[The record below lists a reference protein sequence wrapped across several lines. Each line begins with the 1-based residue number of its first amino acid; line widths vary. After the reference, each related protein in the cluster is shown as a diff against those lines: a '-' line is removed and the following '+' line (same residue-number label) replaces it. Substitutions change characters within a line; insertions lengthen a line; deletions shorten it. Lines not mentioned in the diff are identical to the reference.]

1 MALRSICRALI
12 LNRANGAG
20 ARLSYRGLSS
30 GAVTSDYVE
39 DASDGGEAAD
49 EVADDLKSRILRLR
63 LPKRSAT
70 NVIQKWV
77 SEGNGVT
84 DSQLR
89 DISKELRR
97 CQRYKHALEI
107 SEWMVGHEEFQLS
120 DSDYAVRIE
129 LMTKVFGI
137 DASERYFEALP
148 DAAKTSETY
157 TALLHSYGLAKQV
170 DKAEQ
175 IYQRIKESNVP
186 VTALAYNEM
195 MTLYMSVGEAEKV
208 SSVVE
213 DLKHQKVEPDL
224 FTYNLWISSYAVTM
238 NVDGVKRILDEMTE
252 DCGSKDNWLRYANLA
267 KIYITTGSFTNSE
280 SNSVV
285 ETEKGITQREWITYD
300 FLILL
305 HAGLGNK
312 EKLAQIWKSLRMTKQ
327 KMTSRNY
334 TSILSSYL
342 LLGQS
347 KDVADII
354 DQWKESPATEFSIPA
369 LKKLYASLE
378 ELSLTKEAD
387 TLHMLLMQKGHSLDE
402 KSSDK

>member
-1 MALRSICRALI
+1 MALRSICNTLI
-12 LNRANGAG
+12 RNSGRGVCT
-20 ARLSYRGLSS
+20 RFSCRGLNSK
-30 GAVTSDYVE
+30 AVPSDYVE
-39 DASDGGEAAD
+39 DASDGGEVVVED
-49 EVADDLKSRILRLR
+49 DDLKSRILRLR
-63 LPKRSAT
+63 LPKRSAM

-77 SEGNGVT
+77 NEGNGVT

-89 DISKELRR
+89 QISKELRK

-107 SEWMVGHEEFQLS
+107 SEWMVGHEEFQIT

-148 DAAKTSETY
+148 DSAKTSETY

-175 IYQRIKESNVP
+175 LYQRIKESNVP

-213 DLKHQKVEPDL
+213 DLKNQNVEPDL
-224 FTYNLWISSYAVTM
+224 FTYNLWISSYAATM
-238 NVDGVKRILDEMTE
+238 NVAEVHRILDEMSQV
-252 DCGSKDNWLRYANLA
+252 CGSKDSWLRYANLA
-267 KIYITTGSFTNSE
+267 KIYITTGSFTNPE

-300 FLILL
+300 FLVIL
-305 HAGLGNK
+305 HSGLGNK
-312 EKLAQIWKSLRMTKQ
+312 EKLDQIWNSLRMTKQ

-334 TSILSSYL
+334 TSILASYL
-342 LLGQS
+342 LLGES
-347 KDVADII
+347 KEAADII
-354 DQWKESPATEFSIPA
+354 DQWIESPTTEFDISVLNKLHFA
-369 LKKLYASLE
+369 LGHNR
-378 ELSLTKEAD
+378 LTKEAD
-387 TLHMLLMQKGHSLDE
+387 TLCMLLAQKGHFLNE